1 MTRQKKVVIIGG
13 GLGGLSTAINLLDS
27 NFEVTIIEKNKN
39 LGGKMNIFQ
48 KDGHTF
54 DTGPSL
60 ITLPHIFENLF
71 KKTNEDIHDHINLVR
86 INPLFLYMFGNENI
100 EYSLDLSSIE
110 KIYSDS
116 QDQLEKFYQ
125 LISKGSK
132 LFNLSENTFFEQ
144 SLFSKPK
151 LSNLRLLFQ
160 SPYKV
165 FFQKYNKLIEK
176 TFEDEKLRKIFNRYP
191 TYVGS
196 SPYKST
202 GILSVIPFMELSYG
216 AWYIE
221 GGIYKLIEA
230 LEKIIIQK
238 NIEVKKDIKVS
249 KINHKNNKVESVILN
264 NGEEIKCD
272 IVVSNVDPV
281 ITKSML
287 NNNVKIKNHSLSMS
301 GIVLLVGT
309 DKKFPELF
317 HHNVIFSDNYENEFN
332 EIFEQK
338 KFPSDP
344 TIYINCPTKTDKT
357 LAPEGCESVFIMCN
371 TPATEDTWGPNE
383 IKNAVSKIRNKLV
396 KQNLEKLID
405 DAKFIEV
412 ITPNDFEKKYAA
424 PYGSIYGKVSHGF
437 LGTIMRP
444 SNKDK
449 KIKGLYYVGGGVH
462 PGGGTPIVI
471 MSSGIVT
478 QEIARDY
485 V

>member
-1 MTRQKKVVIIGG
+1 MTKQKKAIIIGG
-13 GLGGLSTAINLLDS
+13 GLGGLSTAINLLNS
-27 NFEVTIIEKNKN
+27 SFEVMIIEKNKN

-48 KDGHTF
+48 KEGHTF

-71 KKTNEDIHDHINLVR
+71 KKIDENIHDHIKLLK
-86 INPLFLYMFGNENI
+86 INPLFLYMFENEKI
-100 EYSLDLSSIE
+100 EYSSNLSSIE

-116 QDQLEKFYQ
+116 QDQLENFYQ
-125 LISKGSK
+125 LISKGSR

-151 LSNLRLLFQ
+151 FSNLKLLLQ

-196 SPYKST
+196 SPYKAT

-230 LEKIIIQK
+230 LENIILQK
-238 NIEVKKDIKVS
+238 NVEIRKDTKVS
-249 KINHKNNKVESVILN
+249 KINHKNSKIESVTLN

-272 IVVSNVDPV
+272 VVVSNVDPI

-287 NNNVKIKNHSLSMS
+287 DNNAKIKNQSLSMS
-301 GIVLLVGT
+301 GLVLLVGT
-309 DKKFPELF
+309 NKKFHELL
-317 HHNVIFSDNYENEFN
+317 HHNVIFSDDYENEFN

-338 KFPSDP
+338 KFPTDP
-344 TIYINCPTKTDKT
+344 TVYINCPTKNDKT
-357 LAPEGCESVFIMCN
+357 LAPEGCESIFIMCN
-371 TPATEDTWGPNE
+371 TPATEDSWGTSK
-383 IKNAVSKIRNKLV
+383 IKDSISKIRKTLE

-424 PYGSIYGKVSHGF
+424 PYGSIYGKVSHGL
-437 LGTIMRP
+437 LGTIRRP

-471 MSSGIVT
+471 MSSNIVT
-478 QEIARDY
+478 KEIVKDY

>member
-116 QDQLEKFYQ
+116 QDQLEKFYE

-151 LSNLRLLFQ
+151 FSNLRLLLQ

-176 TFEDEKLRKIFNRYP
+176 TFEDEKLRKYSIDTLHMWGHLP
-191 TYVGS
+191 
-196 SPYKST
+196 
-202 GILSVIPFMELSYG
+202 
-216 AWYIE
+216 
-221 GGIYKLIEA
+221 
-230 LEKIIIQK
+230 
-238 NIEVKKDIKVS
+238 
-249 KINHKNNKVESVILN
+249 INLQ
-264 NGEEIKCD
+264 GYY
-272 IVVSNVDPV
+272 
-281 ITKSML
+281 L
-287 NNNVKIKNHSLSMS
+287 
-301 GIVLLVGT
+301 
-309 DKKFPELF
+309 LF
-317 HHNVIFSDNYENEFN
+317 HLWS
-332 EIFEQK
+332 
-338 KFPSDP
+338 
-344 TIYINCPTKTDKT
+344 
-357 LAPEGCESVFIMCN
+357 
-371 TPATEDTWGPNE
+371 
-383 IKNAVSKIRNKLV
+383 
-396 KQNLEKLID
+396 
-405 DAKFIEV
+405 
-412 ITPNDFEKKYAA
+412 
-424 PYGSIYGKVSHGF
+424 
-437 LGTIMRP
+437 
-444 SNKDK
+444 
-449 KIKGLYYVGGGVH
+449 
-462 PGGGTPIVI
+462 
-471 MSSGIVT
+471 
-478 QEIARDY
+478 
-485 V
+485 